1 MIAVVAD
8 TPALVWFLTEPK
20 KLGKAAKKALTAADA
35 GRCLCY
41 VPVVALLEMW
51 LLHERGSI
59 RVGPAQ
65 IVEVLGA
72 HPGYAILPFDV
83 QQAMEYGA
91 LPSIRDPVTRILVA
105 AARSTG
111 ARIISCDEQVLGH
124 GVEVIWD

>member
-1 MIAVVAD
+1 MLAVVAD
-8 TPALVWFLTEPK
+8 THALVWFLTEPK
-20 KLGKAAKKALTAADA
+20 KLGKAAKKALTLADA

-41 VPVVALLEMW
+41 VPVVSLVEMW
-51 LLHERGSI
+51 LLHERGHI

-72 HPGYAILPFDV
+72 HPGYALLPFDV

-91 LPSIRDPVTRILVA
+91 LPSIRDPVDRLLVA

-111 ARIISCDEQVLGH
+111 SQIISSDEQVRGH